1 MFRSLSVILVSGL
14 VLTSCGTVRES
25 RLNPFNWFGQ
35 GRSEAVNTSVATGP
49 ANPLLPKRRA
59 ISFFDKQEADYAGRP
74 VETVTQLLIERR
86 PGGAILRVTGVAD
99 RLGPFDV
106 KLVEDEANPDA
117 ATLSYT
123 LSALQQPGPRSTG
136 EWARTVTAAVWL
148 TDQDLAGIS
157 AIRVAGRTNVQVS
170 RR

>member
-1 MFRSLSVILVSGL
+1 MGNERKLSVAESWRLALVDPTHRGEGA
-14 VLTSCGTVRES
+14 VGTVFAEIQS
-25 RLNPFNWFGQ
+25 L
-35 GRSEAVNTSVATGP
+35 
-49 ANPLLPKRRA
+49 
-59 ISFFDKQEADYAGRP
+59 AGRP

-106 KLVEDEANPDA
+106 KLVEDEANPDP